1 MQLKRSINVR
11 KNSFI
16 CQENVISFGR
26 KLNNGLDR
34 MEKWFQITQH
44 NCANSQKIV
53 SSK

>member
-34 MEKWFQITQH
+34 MEKMVSNNTTQL
-44 NCANSQKIV
+44 CQFTENSV
-53 SSK
+53 E